1 MEDVAVIIPPMFHPP
16 PTYQKELDHL
26 LYRREKMLAYEL
38 VKIQRLQ
45 LDEKIRRR
53 IPIFSASLP
62 TLRKTRK
69 IQKTRK
75 SRKSRNEPH
84 NSYQRSHQSSH
95 QRTQNISSSTSLP
108 SLSFSLASPLLPS
121 SPSVQVWKPEV
132 NFIMQV
138 PVRLTKKQRKEQR
151 NRRAQLKYAHA
162 QMTKRKD
169 LWERRLD
176 KLQIPARKYQRNV
189 TTNRCKGWLKL
200 IKTAS
205 FCTQAVDIFQ
215 QFRAQRQAEY
225 QAAKAASLI
234 GNSLKQSYSRKKRQ
248 QHRRSSEIL
257 RERCWIAR
265 MNVRSRMRKQGA
277 SIVRDFVVAAVEASR
292 FSVICKT
299 YRYKIICIQR
309 KIKNFI
315 DIHRIRLKIMIR
327 MFRKYEGRVHRRLDR
342 ERKERERVEDALR
355 EADLLKSAKQ
365 ARSAKSRT
373 RRTKKAK
380 SNSIRIFL
388 KEIDEC
394 GRQLDSVAF
403 RLLDQTKQA
412 NKRVERGKSSRKGK
426 GRCTAEYV
434 KVKKVAVLHVLTQHL
449 RKKRK
454 EHYIGMIELR
464 KKAKERLRKVK
475 EVDLNDMYLSI
486 AEDLSVTDL
495 YAKKMKNEEQRAV
508 VYPVVQLFTTLK
520 EDLLKTLVMEAIAK
534 EAEMNREDR
543 EKALK
548 NF

>member
-75 SRKSRNEPH
+75 SRKSRNEP
-84 NSYQRSHQSSH
+84 
-95 QRTQNISSSTSLP
+95 SSTSLP

-234 GNSLKQSYSRKKRQ
+234 GNSLKPSYSRKKASTA
-248 QHRRSSEIL
+248 SSIFG
-257 RERCWIAR
+257 
-265 MNVRSRMRKQGA
+265 N
-277 SIVRDFVVAAVEASR
+277 
-292 FSVICKT
+292 
-299 YRYKIICIQR
+299 
-309 KIKNFI
+309 IK
-315 DIHRIRLKIMIR
+315 RTL
-327 MFRKYEGRVHRRLDR
+327 LDC
-342 ERKERERVEDALR
+342 A
-355 EADLLKSAKQ
+355 
-365 ARSAKSRT
+365 
-373 RRTKKAK
+373 
-380 SNSIRIFL
+380 
-388 KEIDEC
+388 DEC
-394 GRQLDSVAF
+394 
-403 RLLDQTKQA
+403 
-412 NKRVERGKSSRKGK
+412 
-426 GRCTAEYV
+426 
-434 KVKKVAVLHVLTQHL
+434 KVK
-449 RKKRK
+449 
-454 EHYIGMIELR
+454 
-464 KKAKERLRKVK
+464 
-475 EVDLNDMYLSI
+475 
-486 AEDLSVTDL
+486 
-495 YAKKMKNEEQRAV
+495 NE
-508 VYPVVQLFTTLK
+508 
-520 EDLLKTLVMEAIAK
+520 KT
-534 EAEMNREDR
+534 RCFDST
-543 EKALK
+543 
-548 NF
+548 